1 MMPTFYSKDT
11 FPVFRIR
18 SIQRFWLLLSRHVFV
33 PWKHTLAS
41 WPTSS
46 QCVASLH
53 SLETLKFLRV
63 WYVVVVCAQHAESLQ
78 SCRTLWQCGPSPVRL
93 LCPRDSPGKNTGVG
107 CHALLQGI
115 FPTQGSNPSLSHLLY
130 SPAGSLQLA
139 PPGKPIHS
147 LLHVQF
153 SESYSFRQKA
163 SWKAFLT
170 HLIQTKLC
178 HSCAR

>member
-1 MMPTFYSKDT
+1 MMPTFYSEDT